1 MKEALKRRQS
11 FFGDKTILG
20 GVYDAGEKMFSRG
33 GGEFENGEGIMADN
47 VSALKNLVRGA
58 LVAIAAEKG
67 ADPASVGEIYFERPK
82 QENHGDWATNAA
94 MQYCKVFR
102 CAPRE
107 LAEQIVSRI
116 SADKHVKKIEVAG
129 PGFINFYLSNFWM
142 SEIIGEI
149 LASRENFGR
158 VDLGCGRKAQVE
170 FVSANPTGPLHVG
183 HGRGAAVG
191 DVTGNLLSFA
201 GWDVEKEYYV
211 NDAGLQMSIL
221 GRSTQARYF
230 ELLGQAEKC
239 PFPEESYKG
248 HYIYD
253 IAQEII
259 DAHGAEFLN
268 RPTDESL
275 AFFKD
280 FAANRILGQIQ
291 EELRQFG
298 VTFDNFFSEKSL
310 YDRGLISDAL
320 ATLKE
325 RGHLY
330 EKDDALWFRTTEY
343 GDDKDRVLM
352 RSNGVPTYFTS
363 DIAYHREKFDRGFE
377 RVVDVWG
384 ADHHGYVPRM
394 RAAIEALGH
403 DPKKFTILLIQFV
416 NLLRDGEPVKMST
429 RSGQFVTLQAVV
441 DEVGVDAARYYFL
454 MRRSD
459 SHLDFDLEIAKS
471 QSADNPV
478 YYVQYAHAR
487 VCSILQKTA
496 AQNISLP
503 RPEAFDPDAISSA
516 EEKRLLTK
524 LAQFPS
530 EVTHAAQD
538 LEPHRIVNYVHELAG
553 DFHSYYNNGGRILE
567 ESGARQASHLLMVEA
582 VRIVL
587 ANALRLLGISAP
599 EKM

>member
-1 MKEALKRRQS
+1 
-11 FFGDKTILG
+11 
-20 GVYDAGEKMFSRG
+20 
-33 GGEFENGEGIMADN
+33 MADN
-47 VSALKNLVRGA
+47 TSALKSLVRGA
-58 LVAIAAEKG
+58 LEAIAAEKG
-67 ADPASVGEIYFERPK
+67 EDFGLVREIHFERPK

-94 MQYCKVFR
+94 MQYSKTFR
-102 CAPRE
+102 CSPRE
-107 LAEQIVSRI
+107 LAQEIVSRI
-116 SADKHVKKIEVAG
+116 RADKHVRRIEVAG
-129 PGFINFYLSNFWM
+129 PGFINFYLSNYWM
-142 SEIIGEI
+142 AEVIKDIFS
-149 LASRENFGR
+149 ARENFGR
-158 VDLGCGRKAQVE
+158 GNLGEGRKAQVE

-191 DVTGNLLSFA
+191 DVTGNILSFA

-211 NDAGLQMSIL
+211 NDAGLQMNIL

-230 ELLGQAEKC
+230 ELLEQPEKC

-259 DAHGAEFLN
+259 DVHGSEFLDQ
-268 RPTDESL
+268 PLDTTL
-275 AFFKD
+275 PFFKD
-280 FAANRILGQIQ
+280 YAANRILGQIK

-310 YDRGLISDAL
+310 YDRGLISEVL

-363 DIAYHREKFDRGFE
+363 DIAYHREKFDRGFK
-377 RVVDVWG
+377 RVIDVWG

-394 RAAIEALGH
+394 KAAIEALGH

-416 NLLRDGEPVKMST
+416 NLLRGAEPVKMST

-459 SHLDFDLEIAKS
+459 SHLDFDLAQAKS
-471 QSADNPV
+471 QSVDNPV

-487 VCSILQKTA
+487 VCSILQKA
-496 AQNISLP
+496 AEKNISLP
-503 RPEAFDPDAISSA
+503 QQDAFDPESMSSV

-524 LAQFPS
+524 LAQFPD
-530 EVTHAAQD
+530 EVSHAAQD

-553 DFHSYYNNGGRILE
+553 DFHSYYNNGSRILE

>member
-1 MKEALKRRQS
+1 
-11 FFGDKTILG
+11 
-20 GVYDAGEKMFSRG
+20 
-33 GGEFENGEGIMADN
+33 MADN
-47 VSALKNLVRGA
+47 VRALKILVREA
-58 LVAIAAEKG
+58 LSAIAAEKG
-67 ADPASVGEIYFERPK
+67 ADVASVGEIYFERPK

-94 MQYCKVFR
+94 MQYCKIFR

-107 LAEQIVSRI
+107 LAEEIVSRI
-116 SADKHVKKIEVAG
+116 SADKHVKRIEVAG

-142 SEIIGEI
+142 TEVISDVI
-149 LASRENFGR
+149 SQRENFGR
-158 VDLGCGRKAQVE
+158 VNLGDGRKVQVE

-191 DVTGNLLSFA
+191 DVTGNILSFA

-221 GRSTQARYF
+221 GRSTQSRYF
-230 ELLGQAEKC
+230 ELLGHPEKF

-259 DAHGAEFLN
+259 DARGAEFLDQS
-268 RPTDESL
+268 PEESL
-275 AFFKD
+275 PFFKD
-280 FAANRILGQIQ
+280 YAANRILGQIK
-291 EELRQFG
+291 EELSQFG

-310 YDRGLISDAL
+310 YDRGLISEAV

-325 RGHLY
+325 RGYLY

-377 RVVDVWG
+377 RVIDVWG

-394 RAAIEALGH
+394 KAAIEALGR

-429 RSGQFVTLQAVV
+429 RSGQFVTLQSVV
-441 DEVGVDAARYYFL
+441 DEVGVDATRYYFL

-471 QSADNPV
+471 QSAENPV

-487 VCSILQKTA
+487 VCSILQKMREK
-496 AQNISLP
+496 NISLP
-503 RPEAFDPDAISSA
+503 HPEIFDSEEISSP

-524 LAQFPS
+524 LAQFPA
-530 EVTHAAQD
+530 EVVHAAQD

-553 DFHSYYNNGGRILE
+553 DFHSYYNNGSRILE
-567 ESGARQASHLLMVEA
+567 EAGARQATHLLMVEA